1 MVHLAAALVSFCR
14 PTRVLIAALACVT
27 LSACATPEDP
37 ARVARRGLLTQE
49 TRLSAVDLDR
59 FREAIRQSLTDAR
72 VRVNDGAGLREL
84 SLDERQVVFGMLT
97 DPAGMY
103 DEGLRQDDG
112 ARARVLN
119 APGVSTDMEI
129 EASRR
134 LWVDVETFLPR
145 RFDFTYAFAG
155 HGDYSFQLVVER

>member
-1 MVHLAAALVSFCR
+1 MTHSAT
-14 PTRVLIAALACVT
+14 TRINARTLRRALAIVLTCAA

-37 ARVARRGLLTQE
+37 ARVALRGLLTQE
-49 TRLSAVDLDR
+49 ARLSDEDLGR
-59 FREAIRQSLTDAR
+59 FREVIRLSMTGVG

-84 SLDERQVVFGMLT
+84 SVDERAVVFGMLT
-97 DPAGMY
+97 DPAGMF
-103 DEGLRQDDG
+103 DEGMRQVDG
-112 ARARVLN
+112 VRSRVLN
-119 APGVSTDMEI
+119 APGESADMEI